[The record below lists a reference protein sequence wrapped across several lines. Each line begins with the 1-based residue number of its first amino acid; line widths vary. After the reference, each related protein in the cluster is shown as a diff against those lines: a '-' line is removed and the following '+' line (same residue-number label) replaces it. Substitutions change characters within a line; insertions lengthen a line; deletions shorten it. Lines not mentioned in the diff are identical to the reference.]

1 MSNSYSMEGTV
12 PEPKNVIRH
21 NLCTHR
27 VYDSVEE
34 TKLKKKKNRHLATPR
49 FHSGSTKAL
58 FSLPMSRSI
67 EMPTKDRDLRN

>member
-34 TKLKKKKNRHLATPR
+34 TKLKK
-49 FHSGSTKAL
+49 
-58 FSLPMSRSI
+58 I
-67 EMPTKDRDLRN
+67 

>member
-34 TKLKKKKNRHLATPR
+34 TKLKKKKIDIWL
-49 FHSGSTKAL
+49 
-58 FSLPMSRSI
+58 LPGFIVEAQR
-67 EMPTKDRDLRN
+67 LCFLYQ